1 MDWKCGTSGRVPS
14 STSQDTWCPVFPA
27 LRQLPF
33 TVGTHSCLHGRPGS
47 PESPW
52 AQPPPLT
59 SHWTEPPEVG
69 ALSITVPAT
78 AILKLSH
85 CDSHPYGPGYHK
97 GSISVSV
104 PFIHS
109 FVHSTSTFWV
119 WPPRVEISSFQ
130 TWAYF
135 LGPRVIQGCG
145 ARYQWLMPVIQAT
158 WEAEIRRIM
167 VIPGKWFL
175 RPPCSKQ
182 RKQNGLDL
190 WLKC

>member
-1 MDWKCGTSGRVPS
+1 VGKTGLMPVILTTWEAEIWRITVQGQPGQTVCEIPTSKNNHRKMDWKCGTSGRVPS

-109 FVHSTSTFWV
+109 FVHSTSTF
-119 WPPRVEISSFQ
+119 
-130 TWAYF
+130 
-135 LGPRVIQGCG
+135 
-145 ARYQWLMPVIQAT
+145 
-158 WEAEIRRIM
+158 
-167 VIPGKWFL
+167 
-175 RPPCSKQ
+175 
-182 RKQNGLDL
+182 
-190 WLKC
+190 